1 MIFTDRTITVRKGES
16 RIDEPIVVYRGDYE
30 LKVRFTILNS
40 RFKFMSGTN
49 MIESEKAS
57 YGQLAILTPYGGN
70 IFSDIVRCNDGSV
83 TFVLTAEMLNQ
94 IEEVGLYSFQIRLMD
109 YNKESRVSIPPIEFG
124 IEVREPIAS
133 EDHDNSVNNAIVGY
147 SIAKVVD
154 PKEENVGNTFD
165 ESGNYNKTK
174 WETGD
179 RISEGK
185 LNKIEDALDK
195 INRNEKDNTAT
206 LSKRIDNN
214 FNVLDSTKA
223 DKVELD
229 LQTKRIDSFM
239 KLEDG
244 STTGDAELMDG
255 RIGWDGRVYNNLGN
269 AIREQMK
276 TSMKQYIA
284 LPFNLIENQYVEH
297 SNGNL
302 VDHDIKAYNASD
314 FIKILPQ
321 SRTIFIDN
329 LVYNARDRAGLAF
342 YNSSYK
348 YISGYQYDHVAGSLR
363 VIAPDNAMYMRFT
376 YKNDTSS
383 DMGSVIVYQDGIE
396 IMSNINEVTKN
407 IMGERI
413 DISVETPGE
422 YVKYNG
428 EIGYSKGWFMSNIIS
443 MNKSETLYVYSMG
456 HKNNVAV
463 ISQKNGDTYT
473 PLSVSI
479 DGNFRW
485 YTCDSEMDNM
495 DIIISAL
502 ESELENIK
510 VFKQPNSTINGMT
523 SKFKYV
529 LRNNIT
535 YQEASYIDYET
546 GMVNTDGNIS
556 HLASSDYI
564 HVNPNSEVII
574 NNLNYG
580 SRDKA
585 GLAFYDENKNFVKG
599 IQYQVMT
606 NYSMSVTVPMDCKFM
621 RISALVSNL
630 NSIDIFNDSLY
641 YLRNDINNIK
651 IDKKY
656 NYCKMFH
663 KIAGIGDSLMSGE
676 IVVWNDEKQAYDYM
690 DCYNYS
696 WLSNLCRDIGV
707 EAIHYSRGGRT
718 TKTWLD
724 EYLDVMKS
732 ETEKPSAYFIALG
745 TNDSNR
751 TVVLGEESDCGT
763 LKDTFYGNYSRIIDE
778 IKGFNPDAV
787 IFCLSLYFLES
798 DRSVLFNDAIRRI
811 AELRNCYYVDFLNSH
826 LEYSRDE
833 EIRSKYVSRGHFTT
847 LGYIRVGEEI
857 LELVNSVIDENAAD
871 LRFFS
876 GYFMD
881 LS

>member
-30 LKVRFTILNS
+30 LEVRFTILNS
-40 RFKFMSGTN
+40 RFRFMSGTN
-49 MIESEKAS
+49 LIESEKAS

-109 YNKESRVSIPPIEFG
+109 YNKESRVSIPPIEYG

-154 PKEENVGNTFD
+154 PKEENVGDTFD
-165 ESGNYNKTK
+165 DNGNYNKTE

-185 LNKIEDALDK
+185 LNKIEDAIDE
-195 INRNEKDNTAT
+195 INRNEVNSTAA

-214 FNVLDSTKA
+214 FNVLDSIKV

-239 KLEDG
+239 SLEEG
-244 STTGDAELMDG
+244 STTGDAELIDG
-255 RIGWDGRVYNNLGN
+255 RIGFDGRVYNNLGN
-269 AIREQMK
+269 AIREQLK
-276 TSMKQYIA
+276 TSMKQFIA
-284 LPFNLIENQYVEH
+284 LPFNLTENLYIDYR
-297 SNGNL
+297 NGGA
-302 VDHDIKAYNASD
+302 VYHERSFYNASD

-321 SRTIFIDN
+321 SRMIFIDN
-329 LVYNARDRAGLAF
+329 LVYDALDKGGIAF
-342 YNSSYK
+342 YNSEYE
-348 YISGYQYDHVAGSLR
+348 YISGYQYDHIMGSLK
-363 VIAPDNAMYMRFT
+363 VNAPNNAIYMRFT
-376 YKNDTSS
+376 YKNNTSNNI
-383 DMGSVIVYQDGIE
+383 GSVIVYQDGAE
-396 IMSNINEVTKN
+396 ILSNIDEITKN

-413 DISVETPGE
+413 DISVETLGE
-422 YVKYNG
+422 YVRYDG
-428 EIGYSKGWFMSNIIS
+428 EIGYSYNWFMSNTIS
-443 MNKSETLYVYSMG
+443 MNKGESLYVYTMG
-456 HKNNVAV
+456 HDRNVAV

-473 PLSVSI
+473 PLSISI
-479 DGNFRW
+479 DRNFRW
-485 YTCDSEMDNM
+485 YTYNSEKDNM
-495 DIIISAL
+495 DIIIS
-502 ESELENIK
+502 SYNPRIDDVR
-510 VFKQPNSTINGMT
+510 VFKQPNSMIDGLT
-523 SKFKYV
+523 SKCEYVFK
-529 LRNNIT
+529 NNIA
-535 YQEASYIDYET
+535 YKEGSYIAYET
-546 GMVNTDGNIS
+546 GDVRTDGNIS

-564 HVNPNSEVII
+564 HVNPNSKVII
-574 NNLNYG
+574 NNLNYNTPNL
-580 SRDKA
+580 A
-585 GLAFYDENKNFVKG
+585 GLAFYDENKNFVEG
-599 IQYQVMT
+599 IQYQKMT
-606 NYSMSVTVPMDCKFM
+606 DYNMSVVVPAKCKFM
-621 RISALVSNL
+621 RISAFVNNL
-630 NSIDIFNDSLY
+630 DTIDILNDSLY
-641 YLRNDINNIK
+641 YLRNDINDIRNN
-651 IDKKY
+651 KKY

-676 IVVWNDEKQAYDYM
+676 IVIWNDENQAYDYI

-696 WLSNLCRDIGV
+696 WLSNLCRDIGS

-718 TKTWLD
+718 TKTWLN

-751 TVVLGEESDCGT
+751 DVVLGEESDCGT
-763 LKDTFYGNYSRIIDE
+763 LNDTFYGNYSRIIDE

-787 IFCLSLYFLES
+787 IFCLSLYFVRS
-798 DRSVLFNDAIRRI
+798 DRSVLFSDAIRRI

-826 LEYSRDE
+826 LEYSSNDE
-833 EIRSKYVSRGHFTT
+833 IISKYVSGGHFTT

-857 LELVNSVIDENAAD
+857 LELVNSVIEENAVD

-876 GYFMD
+876 RYFMD